1 MTPDFASSMTGLFS
15 RSWWL
20 IVLRGVVA
28 ILFGILALRNPGVT
42 LAVLVLWFGVYALV
56 DGAFS
61 VFGAIAGWR
70 FREDKWLLLLEGL
83 IGIGA
88 GIVTLQAP
96 GMTAVAL
103 LFFIA
108 AWALATGVLRI
119 IGAIR
124 LRREISGEFWMVL
137 SGLAA
142 IVFAFLVMEQ
152 PAAGALAM
160 VWMIGWFAVVMG
172 SMLVML
178 GFKLRTLSRP
188 GYRVGVAQPPTPRI
202 A

>member
-1 MTPDFASSMTGLFS
+1 MTPDFVPSMAGLFS
-15 RSWWL
+15 RSWWVFL
-20 IVLRGVVA
+20 LRGVVA

-70 FREDKWLLLLEGL
+70 HREDKWFLLLEGL
-83 IGIGA
+83 LGIGA

-96 GMTAVAL
+96 GLTAVAL
-103 LFFIA
+103 VFFIA
-108 AWALATGVLRI
+108 AWALATGILRI
-119 IGAIR
+119 ITAIR
-124 LRREISGEFWMVL
+124 LRKEISGEFWMIL

-142 IVFAFLVMEQ
+142 VVFAFLVMER

-160 VWMIGWFAVVMG
+160 VWTIGWFAVLMG
-172 SMLVML
+172 ALLVML
-178 GFKLRTLSRP
+178 GFKLRRLGRRGHS
-188 GYRVGVAQPPTPRI
+188 ADAALPPTWR
-202 A
+202 AA